1 MEEVNIKL
9 NMMNPQ
15 QQQRQGDQFIID
27 IQLAAATRWNK
38 LQMYPLF
45 ISLTGGLQT
54 LTNVYA

>member
-27 IQLAAATRWNK
+27 IQLAAATRWKK

-45 ISLTGGLQT
+45 ISLTEGL
-54 LTNVYA
+54 

>member
-15 QQQRQGDQFIID
+15 QQQRHGGDQFIID

-38 LQMYPLF
+38 LQMGYIYSSF
-45 ISLTGGLQT
+45 H
-54 LTNVYA
+54 